1 MRAASELAPRPF
13 GQKIFD
19 FSERPWLCRLC
30 WGPPNV
36 AGLAGLRKDG
46 SIFPVRISLSS
57 VPTATGRFTLA
68 LIRDYSV
75 AQPPADLGGLA
86 RAAAAARH
94 SRQGQELLDRA
105 VNSSSRSASACRQRS
120 SSRSRAHQ
128 VAAIRV
134 VATLDTAAEA
144 RMERDPGPLLPCDQR
159 VPTGWTE
166 AAISLP
172 LVDCSRFARTRATR

>member
-1 MRAASELAPRPF
+1 MRARWVPGR
-13 GQKIFD
+13 
-19 FSERPWLCRLC
+19 
-30 WGPPNV
+30 
-36 AGLAGLRKDG
+36 GLAGLRKDG

-105 VNSSSRSASACRQRS
+105 VNRLFQVGFSLQAALKFPQPCPSGRGNPGGGDAQHRRRGTHGARPRSVIA
-120 SSRSRAHQ
+120 
-128 VAAIRV
+128 
-134 VATLDTAAEA
+134 L
-144 RMERDPGPLLPCDQR
+144 
-159 VPTGWTE
+159 
-166 AAISLP
+166 
-172 LVDCSRFARTRATR
+172 